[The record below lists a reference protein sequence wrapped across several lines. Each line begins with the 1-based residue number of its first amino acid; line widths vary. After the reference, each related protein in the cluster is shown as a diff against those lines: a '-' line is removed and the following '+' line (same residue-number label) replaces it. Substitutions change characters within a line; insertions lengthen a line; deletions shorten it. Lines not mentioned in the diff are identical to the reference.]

1 VNKLNNNF
9 MTPKA
14 LSREF
19 KVPKNF
25 FKNLDYKITVP
36 TIICSCGEEV
46 LDTLTN
52 RLQSELT
59 KENK

>member
-1 VNKLNNNF
+1 

-19 KVPKNF
+19 KVPKDF
-25 FKNLDYKITVP
+25 FKNLHYKITVP

-46 LDTLTN
+46 LATPSN
-52 RLQSELT
+52 ILQSELT
-59 KENK
+59 KENN

>member
-1 VNKLNNNF
+1 
-9 MTPKA
+9 MTSKA
-14 LSREF
+14 LSMEF

-59 KENK
+59 KENE